1 MQNKFRKALPWFGAI
16 LVITAMLW
24 PALRPSAKPEKAA
37 AAKPARA
44 ALPVHTV
51 TIQFQALEESVA
63 ATGTVRAEESIDVQ
77 PEVSGKL
84 LKIFFQEGTVV
95 RAGELLARIND
106 SELRATYQRAVYR
119 RELASL
125 KVRRVSQLVANGGVT
140 QQEYDIAVSE
150 LNVLEAEVS
159 LIDAQLARTEIR
171 APFDGIIGLR
181 NVSEGAYVTP
191 LTKIA
196 TFQRLDQLKVDF
208 ALPEKYAYRIKPDS
222 EVSISVAGGGQPLQ
236 GRVYAVDPRID
247 GATRTVLI
255 RALCPNPG
263 GRLLSGGFVSV
274 RVALARVPDA
284 ILVPSFAV
292 LLGVNEKS
300 VLVVENG
307 KVGRRVVSVGTRT
320 NSAVQIVDGLRP
332 GDTVITSGLQQL
344 REGQP
349 VRVLEPEST
358 EATHASAPKLASHH
372 SDHPADARKQN

>member
-1 MQNKFRKALPWFGAI
+1 
-16 LVITAMLW
+16 MLW
-24 PALRPSAKPEKAA
+24 PALRPAAKPKAA
-37 AAKPARA
+37 AGKPARA
-44 ALPVHTV
+44 ALPVQTV
-51 TIQFQALEESVA
+51 TVQYEALEESVA

-84 LKIFFQEGTVV
+84 LKIYFQEGTVV

-106 SELRATYQRAVYR
+106 SELRATHQRAVYR
-119 RELASL
+119 RELAGL
-125 KVRRVSQLVANGGVT
+125 KARRISQLVANGGVT
-140 QQEYDIAVSE
+140 QQEYDIAISE
-150 LNVLEAEVS
+150 FNVLEAEVS
-159 LIDAQLARTEIR
+159 LIEAQLARTEIR

-191 LTKIA
+191 LTKMA

-222 EVSISVAGGGQPLQ
+222 EVSIGVAGGSQPLQ

-247 GATRTVLI
+247 GATRTVLV

-274 RVALARVPDA
+274 RLALARVPDA

-300 VLVVENG
+300 VFVVEDG
-307 KVGRRVVSVGTRT
+307 KAGRRVVSTGTRT
-320 NSAVQIVDGLRP
+320 NSAVQILEGLRP
-332 GDTVITSGLQQL
+332 GDRIITSGLQQL
-344 REGQP
+344 RDGQP
-349 VRVLEPEST
+349 VRVLEAETPA
-358 EATHASAPKLASHH
+358 ATHASAPKLANNQSAR
-372 SDHPADARKQN
+372 PAGAVKQN

>member
-1 MQNKFRKALPWFGAI
+1 LKSTFRKTAPWLGALIIIA
-16 LVITAMLW
+16 VMLW
-24 PALRPSAKPEKAA
+24 PALRPATQTKAVVAKPV
-37 AAKPARA
+37 RA
-44 ALPVHTV
+44 ALPVQTV

-84 LKIFFQEGTVV
+84 LKIFFHEGTVV

-106 SELRATYQRAVYR
+106 SELRATHQRAVYR
-119 RELASL
+119 RELAGL
-125 KVRRVSQLVANGGVT
+125 KARRISQLVANGGVT
-140 QQEYDIAVSE
+140 QQEYDIAISE
-150 LNVLEAEVS
+150 FNVLEAEVS
-159 LIDAQLARTEIR
+159 LIEAQLARTEIR
-171 APFDGIIGLR
+171 APFDGVIGLR

-222 EVSISVAGGGQPLQ
+222 EVSISVAGGSQPLQ

-247 GATRTVLI
+247 GATRTVLV

-274 RVALARVPDA
+274 RLALARVPDA

-300 VLVVENG
+300 VFVVENG
-307 KVGRRVVSVGTRT
+307 KASRRVVSTGTRT
-320 NSAVQIVDGLRP
+320 NSAVQILEGLRS
-332 GDTVITSGLQQL
+332 GDTIITSGLQQL
-344 REGQP
+344 RDGQP
-349 VRVLEPEST
+349 VRMLEMETPQAAH
-358 EATHASAPKLASHH
+358 ATAPKLASNQT
-372 SDHPADARKQN
+372 DRPAGAAKQN